1 MILLIKLLTLQ
12 SFAAIISLIG
22 AAIVISVV
30 IFLFASTRTEED
42 KTSVKRKVYKL
53 RARYFFGLV
62 IVVIALLIIS
72 LRTLPY
78 PRFQGEPDE
87 RVTVVAKQW
96 LWEMESGTFNDS
108 RDGFSGQNNITLP
121 VNKQIEFIVTSAD
134 VSHNFAIYNNKGVL
148 LTQVQAMPGYNNG
161 LQYMF
166 TEKGEYSLLCLEY
179 CGVAHGFMMGKIH
192 VN

>member
-42 KTSVKRKVYKL
+42 KTSVKKKVYKV

-78 PRFQGEPDE
+78 PSFQGEPDE
-87 RVTVVAKQW
+87 KVTVVAKQW
-96 LWEMESGTFNDS
+96 LWEMAPGTYNDS
-108 RDGFSGQNNITLP
+108 REGFAGLNNITLP

-134 VSHNFAIYNNKGVL
+134 VNHNFAIYNDKGVL

-161 LQYMF
+161 LQYKF
-166 TEKGEYSLLCLEY
+166 TETGEYSLLCLEY